1 MNDRRE
7 NKPGSAE
14 APSSGMNLADVYY
27 IIFRHK
33 WKIVAG
39 SILGLIAAGAI
50 SVVKPALYG
59 SEAKLIVRYVVESR
73 MPTGVAGNNSDIKRP
88 DSRGDNIM
96 NSEMEI
102 LQSRQVLEAVINEL
116 NLAQVASNQP
126 SGMIAGWRASAA
138 DFYRSLHK
146 QAEPPA
152 MERALNKLASN
163 LEVVSVKKS
172 RMALAPKD

>member
-33 WKIVAG
+33 WKIVAF
-39 SILGLIAAGAI
+39 SILGLIAAGVI

-102 LQSRQVLEAVINEL
+102 LTSLD
-116 NLAQVASNQP
+116 LAREVADQ
-126 SGMIAGWRASAA
+126 I
-138 DFYRSLHK
+138 
-146 QAEPPA
+146 
-152 MERALNKLASN
+152 
-163 LEVVSVKKS
+163 
-172 RMALAPKD
+172 